1 MKTRKIIAISVEN
14 YDKLKTFGYAGESLD
29 HAVGKLLKMATGG
42 SRIE

>member
-14 YDKLKTFGYAGESLD
+14 YDKLKTFGYAGESLN
-29 HAVGKLLKMATGG
+29 HAIGKLLKMATGG